1 MVMADVDVGDTVVE
15 VRALGTLE
23 VLDDDGSPVAIGGP
37 RPAAILLA
45 LALAGGTVVSAD
57 GLVEEVWGDQAPRS
71 AVETLH
77 SYLSR
82 LRRALEPDRSAHGAT
97 TALTRTRAGYRIDPQ
112 VVSIDVHAFEAEV
125 ARAREAALAG
135 DARGAVEHFG
145 TALDR
150 WRGPVGHGV
159 ELGAGS
165 RARATQL
172 EELQLTA
179 TEERSALRLGLGDH
193 ETLIGELEPSVAAN
207 PIRERL
213 HALWMVALYRSG
225 RQAEALAAYRRLRQQ
240 LVEGLGVEPGPRLLQ
255 LHERMLAQDPALE
268 PDGGVGSELV
278 RPDPGPGSSP
288 VARDTPPPGNLPAP
302 MVELVGRREQLDRLA
317 EELTGSR
324 LITLTGAGGC
334 GKTQLAL
341 QLARETLASFPDGT
355 WVVELA
361 SRRDADAVP
370 GAVAET
376 LAVDDAPLPGLIDD
390 LVTRLRGRRVLLLLD
405 NCEHLVDACASL
417 VQELLQRCPELHVL
431 TTSRQTLDLD
441 GEVAWRVPSL
451 SLPPVG
457 ADLAHLAV
465 SDAARLFVTRAAS
478 VRPGFT
484 AAEDDAAAIA
494 AICRELDGIPLAI
507 ELAAARL
514 RVLSPQEI
522 ADRLDDR
529 FAMLRTSR
537 RGAPSRHRTLDAAIA
552 WSYELLG
559 PAAQRLL
566 LRLAVFEGSFT
577 VAAAETTCSGD
588 ELPRGEVLELLDD
601 LVGRSLVSTTAVSV
615 GPARHELLQS
625 IRSFARARWSDRERT
640 EISRRHAGWCASLGD
655 AAATE
660 LTGPDQVRWLN
671 ELHAEHADLRTALR
685 WSSTNAR
692 FDLALRITAGVWWF
706 WLQFGHAR
714 EGAAWLAEVLAAV
727 DAAPAT
733 AADVDPDVLVR
744 ATYAAGRL
752 AGAAGEDA
760 AAQTWL
766 ERAAELAVREGSTGW
781 AALSLA
787 RLGQQRQ
794 VGGASAA
801 AAAALEDARR
811 TADGHDDP
819 WVHAG
824 ISDVAGHLAVA
835 AGDLERAGAAFEVG
849 EQRYLEA
856 QDRWSA
862 CLARLGRAWVAR
874 RSGQLDHALSLHAEN
889 LRSTRTLTRSAF
901 DFVGIARDLRGVAA
915 VASRVGHHA
924 LAAQLCGASETLR
937 TLGEVALTS
946 DERHEVDAVI
956 RAATERIGADAVNAE
971 QAIGRSLGA
980 SEALTVALQA
990 TGELMEPVD
999 AFQRAGAEAGT

>member
-1 MVMADVDVGDTVVE
+1 MGFTKLDSFRPVTVYTHEEQAKATMGIGSVHIRLLGAFAVSVE
-15 VRALGTLE
+15 GAQVP
-23 VLDDDGSPVAIGGP
+23 DDAWRLRKARSLVK
-37 RPAAILLA
+37 LLA
-45 LALAGGTVVSAD
+45 LDPRHRLHWEQIGEALWPDRDAAAVRNNIHQVLRAARDAFGTLGVDGHDVLRLRDGIVSFRDDVAVSVDVEEFTAAAEHALNSASLEAYRAAAALYTGELLPEDRYDDTLDAPREALREQHSSLLLEMARLHLGRGEQEAAIDVLRTLLLHHELHEPARRELMQVLAESGRRQEALREFESLRDALRRTLEADPDPETRRLYRRLLAGSLEDDGPVTLETEDHPTDNLPAAVSSFIGRD
-57 GLVEEVWGDQAPRS
+57 RELGEVER
-71 AVETLH
+71 L
-77 SYLSR
+77 LSR
-82 LRRALEPDRSAHGAT
+82 TRLLTLTGVGGAGK
-97 TALTRTRAGYRIDPQ
+97 TRLAI
-112 VVSIDVHAFEAEV
+112 EV
-125 ARAREAALAG
+125 ARRQV
-135 DARGAVEHFG
+135 DAFE
-145 TALDR
+145 
-150 WRGPVGHGV
+150 HGV
-159 ELGAGS
+159 W
-165 RARATQL
+165 
-172 EELQLTA
+172 LT
-179 TEERSALRLGLGDH
+179 D
-193 ETLIGELEPSVAAN
+193 
-207 PIRERL
+207 
-213 HALWMVALYRSG
+213 
-225 RQAEALAAYRRLRQQ
+225 LAPAS
-240 LVEGLGVEPGPRLLQ
+240 
-255 LHERMLAQDPALE
+255 DP
-268 PDGGVGSELV
+268 
-278 RPDPGPGSSP
+278 
-288 VARDTPPPGNLPAP
+288 
-302 MVELVGRREQLDRLA
+302 EQ
-317 EELTGSR
+317 
-324 LITLTGAGGC
+324 
-334 GKTQLAL
+334 
-341 QLARETLASFPDGT
+341 
-355 WVVELA
+355 
-361 SRRDADAVP
+361 VP
-370 GAVAET
+370 LAVAEVLGLDLPERGPFVPALVDQ
-376 LAVDDAPLPGLIDD
+376 LADR
-390 LVTRLRGRRVLLLLD
+390 RLLLLLD

>member
-1 MVMADVDVGDTVVE
+1 VVE

-37 RPAAILLA
+37 RPTAILLA
-45 LALAGGTVVSAD
+45 LALADGAVVSAD

-82 LRRALEPDRSAHGAT
+82 IRRALEPDRSAHGAT
-97 TALTRTRAGYRIDPQ
+97 TALVRSQAGYRIDPE
-112 VVSIDVHAFEAEV
+112 VVAIDVRAFESGV
-125 ARAREAALAG
+125 ARARDAANAG
-135 DARGAVEHFG
+135 DARTAVERFG
-145 TALDR
+145 TAIDR

-159 ELGAGS
+159 ELGPDG
-165 RARATQL
+165 RAQATRL
-172 EELQLTA
+172 EELRLTA

-193 ETLIGELEPSVAAN
+193 EALIGELEPSVVAN
-207 PIRERL
+207 PMRERL

-225 RQAEALAAYRRLRQQ
+225 RQAEALAAYRRLRDQ
-240 LVEGLGVEPGPRLLQ
+240 LVEGLGVDPGPRLLQ

-268 PDGGVGSELV
+268 PDEAVGSDLV
-278 RPDPGPGSSP
+278 RTDPGPVRLSTTRAS
-288 VARDTPPPGNLPAP
+288 APPSNLPAP

-317 EELTGSR
+317 EELERSR

-341 QLARETLASFPDGT
+341 QLARETLARYPDGT
-355 WVVELA
+355 WLVELA
-361 SRRDADAVP
+361 SRSDADGVT
-370 GAVAET
+370 GAVAEA
-376 LAVDDAPLPGLIDD
+376 LAVDDAPLPGLLDH
-390 LVTRLRGRRVLLLLD
+390 LAARLRGRRLLLLLD

-431 TTSRQTLDLD
+431 TTSRQILDLE

-451 SLPPVG
+451 SLPPAG
-457 ADLAHLAV
+457 ADLAHLAG
-465 SDAARLFVTRAAS
+465 SDAAQLFVNRAAG
-478 VRPGFT
+478 VRPGFEPH
-484 AAEDDAAAIA
+484 EDDAAAIA
-494 AICRELDGIPLAI
+494 AICRDLDGIPLAI
-507 ELAAARL
+507 ELAASRL

-522 ADRLDDR
+522 ADRLEDR
-529 FAMLRTSR
+529 FAILRTSR
-537 RGAPSRHRTLDAAIA
+537 RGAPSRHRTLDAAIG
-552 WSYELLG
+552 WSYELLD
-559 PAAQRLL
+559 PPAQRLL

-577 VAAAETTCSGD
+577 VAAAEATCSND
-588 ELPRGEVLELLDD
+588 ELPRGEVLEVLDD
-601 LVGRSLVSTTAVSV
+601 LVGRSLVSSAQGSV

-625 IRSFARARWSDRERT
+625 IRSFARARWSEDDRNT
-640 EISRRHAGWCASLGD
+640 IAARHAGWCASLGD

-671 ELHAEHADLRTALR
+671 GLHADHADLRAALVWSTANGR
-685 WSSTNAR
+685 V
-692 FDLALRITAGVWWF
+692 DLALRITAGVWWF

-727 DAAPAT
+727 DAAPAVT
-733 AADVDPDVLVR
+733 AEVDPDVLVR

-752 AGAAGEDA
+752 AGTAGEDPP
-760 AAQTWL
+760 AQAWL
-766 ERAAELAVREGSTGW
+766 ERAAELAAREGSTGW

-794 VGGASAA
+794 VAGDPAGAAT
-801 AAAALEDARR
+801 ALEDARR
-811 TADGHDDP
+811 TAHGHLDP

-824 ISDVAGHLAVA
+824 ISDVAGDLAVA
-835 AGDLERAGAAFEVG
+835 RGELDEAEEAFEIA

-874 RSGQLDHALSLHAEN
+874 RSGRLAHALGLHAEN
-889 LRSTRTLTRSAF
+889 LRSTRSLTRSAF

-915 VASRVGHHA
+915 IASRVGQHE
-924 LAAQLCGASETLR
+924 LATRLCGASETLR

-946 DERHEVDAVI
+946 DERDEVDTVI
-956 RAATERIGADAVNAE
+956 RAATEAIGADAVTAE
-971 QAIGRSLGA
+971 QAMGRSLGA
-980 SEALTVALQA
+980 SEALSVALQA
-990 TGELMEPVD
+990 TGELLAPTDVVD
-999 AFQRAGAEAGT
+999 LAPSDAGP